1 MPTTRNPDKPSPGG
15 RGFLIPGEVHM
26 ATAVAD
32 IRAAELARALT
43 MSRKARHHP
52 DCYCRMYERAYCNP
66 TDALWQRSI
75 NRILEQ

>member
-1 MPTTRNPDKPSPGG
+1 MN
-15 RGFLIPGEVHM
+15 
-26 ATAVAD
+26 TAVAD
-32 IRAAELARALT
+32 IRAVELARALT